1 MEGLYYFLKL
11 KDGNVEHLIIG
22 EKGIIDRQQVVDRI
36 RELADDQY
44 NVTEDIKEQ
53 AVKDL
58 RAKIKDKWNQY
69 HIKHF
74 RSFLKIPPLINTGLI
89 FGHPSITL

>member
-58 RAKIKDKWNQY
+58 RAKIKDK
-69 HIKHF
+69 
-74 RSFLKIPPLINTGLI
+74 
-89 FGHPSITL
+89 